1 MKFSRRIQ
9 SFMGVAAITL
19 GGTYFTSAWAQTPRK
34 PNVVVIMVDSMGY
47 GDSEPYGATD
57 IRTPSLNRLAREGVR
72 LTDGYANGS
81 VCTPTRAAF
90 VTGRYQQRVG
100 LEWALVKDQN
110 KSAGLS
116 ASEMTLAKL
125 LKQGGYATGVFGKWH
140 LGYQPEFG
148 PNAHGFDEFFG
159 FLDWSVDYY
168 THKNIDGEPDLYEN
182 AKPVE
187 QTGYMTDLITE
198 HAVAFIDRHAGEPF
212 FSYVAYNAM
221 VSPIQPPDK
230 PNDLRTRETWN
241 QATRAD
247 YVRMVE
253 RVDQGVGSILK
264 ALDRNGL
271 ARDTLVVFT
280 NDHGGQW
287 YSRREPLFHG
297 FGTAW
302 EGAIRVPYLLRWPGH
317 LPAGT
322 VSHQPII
329 TMDLTASI
337 LAATSAPAAQGQSL
351 DGMNVLPLLSGKQPP
366 IERTFFWRIDHQG
379 RRQKAM
385 RKGKW
390 KYISDGGS
398 EMLFDLE
405 KDISER
411 HDLNYQRRDL
421 VLEFRKLVA
430 QWEAE
435 LARTPPSFVVK

>member
-1 MKFSRRIQ
+1 
-9 SFMGVAAITL
+9 
-19 GGTYFTSAWAQTPRK
+19 
-34 PNVVVIMVDSMGY
+34 
-47 GDSEPYGATD
+47 
-57 IRTPSLNRLAREGVR
+57 
-72 LTDGYANGS
+72 
-81 VCTPTRAAF
+81 
-90 VTGRYQQRVG
+90 
-100 LEWALVKDQN
+100 
-110 KSAGLS
+110 
-116 ASEMTLAKL
+116 
-125 LKQGGYATGVFGKWH
+125 
-140 LGYQPEFG
+140 
-148 PNAHGFDEFFG
+148 
-159 FLDWSVDYY
+159 
-168 THKNIDGEPDLYEN
+168 
-182 AKPVE
+182 
-187 QTGYMTDLITE
+187 
-198 HAVAFIDRHAGEPF
+198 
-212 FSYVAYNAM
+212 M

-230 PNDLRTRETWN
+230 PNDIRTRETWN

-264 ALDRNGL
+264 ALDRNRL

-337 LAATSAPAAQGQSL
+337 LAATSAPAARGQSL

-366 IERTFFWRIDHQG
+366 IERTFFWRIDHQA

-405 KDISER
+405 QDISER

>member
-1 MKFSRRIQ
+1 
-9 SFMGVAAITL
+9 MGVAAIIL
-19 GGTYFTSAWAQTPRK
+19 GGTYFTYAWAQTPRK

-47 GDSEPYGATD
+47 GDSEPYGATE

-110 KSAGLS
+110 KSAGLP

-182 AKPVE
+182 AKRVE

-198 HAVAFIDRHAGEPF
+198 HAIAFIDRHAGEPF

-230 PNDLRTRETWN
+230 PNDIRTRETWN

-264 ALDRNGL
+264 ALDRHGL

-322 VSHQPII
+322 VSRQPII
-329 TMDLTASI
+329 TMDLAASI

-379 RRQKAM
+379 RRQRAM

-405 KDISER
+405 KDMSER